1 MTVKRLT
8 KRSSSKYSNTR
19 KAIRIKFKVP
29 AAEQAEVKAIV
40 QSTYGDIV
48 IGKS

>member
-1 MTVKRLT
+1 MLSWMTSGRWLD
-8 KRSSSKYSNTR
+8 
-19 KAIRIKFKVP
+19 KFQVP
-29 AAEQAEVKAIV
+29 AAEQAELKTIV